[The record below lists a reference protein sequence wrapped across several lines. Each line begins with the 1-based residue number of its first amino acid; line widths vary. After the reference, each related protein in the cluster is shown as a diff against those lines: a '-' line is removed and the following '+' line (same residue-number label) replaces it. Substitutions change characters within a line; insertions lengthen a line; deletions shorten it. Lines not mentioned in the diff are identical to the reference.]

1 MTNIVGAF
9 GAELLNQG
17 FHSPPEE
24 VDASVST
31 QRTRRVLRLKVVDA
45 GRHQQ
50 TAQGS
55 RSGQIDGT
63 AVARQ
68 SQTRHCFATEYNL
81 PHLLVA
87 IGLASTSD
95 AHPNKDVA
103 RCDAAS
109 ALAPQRSQR

>member
-63 AVARQ
+63 TIARQ

-109 ALAPQRSQR
+109 ALAPQRSQH